1 MFAGSHG
8 RAGRPIIAYGSS
20 VRIKPSSLNQ
30 TDQEKKTVKTSH
42 MLYAAVAV
50 AALAL
55 ASASVTMSVSTPAV
69 AQAAQDDTVATTN
82 GNLVIHPVHHAGV
95 VFTWNGKRIVA
106 DPTNFPPDEKSGAAA
121 FRGAAPPDLILITHE
136 HGDHF
141 SVPTLTELA
150 GPNTVIVAPQSVYGM
165 LPPALQM
172 KTKVMKNG
180 DKQTYAGV
188 AIEAVPEYNTTPERM
203 MFHPKGRDNGYV
215 LNLGGKRVYLA
226 GDTEETPELKTLAN
240 IDVAFVP
247 MNLPY
252 TMTEEAAAT
261 WVKDFKP
268 KIVYPYHYGMSDVNK
283 FKTLVGSASDV
294 RLRKW
299 Y

>member
-1 MFAGSHG
+1 MKKA
-8 RAGRPIIAYGSS
+8 
-20 VRIKPSSLNQ
+20 RIFG
-30 TDQEKKTVKTSH
+30 
-42 MLYAAVAV
+42 AAAAF
-50 AALAL
+50 AALAF
-55 ASASVTMSVSTPAV
+55 ASTAISVSVSTPVVA
-69 AQAAQDDTVATTN
+69 AQAADDQIPTTN

-95 VFTWNGKRIVA
+95 VLTWNGKRIVA
-106 DPTNFPPDEKSGAAA
+106 DPTSWPPGPNSAAA
-121 FRGAAPPDLILITHE
+121 DFRGAAPPDLILITHE

-150 GPNTVIVAPQSVYGM
+150 GPNTVIVAPQSVFGM
-165 LPPALQM
+165 LPPALQA

-180 DKQTYAGV
+180 DKGMYAGLDV
-188 AIEAVPEYNTTPERM
+188 EAVPEYNTTPERL

-226 GDTEETPELKTLAN
+226 GDTEETPELKTLPN

-268 KIVYPYHYGMSDVNK
+268 KVVYPYHYGMSDVNK
-283 FKTLVGSASDV
+283 FKTLVGGASDV
-294 RLRKW
+294 RLLKW